1 MLEAKSY
8 LIKEHVGFFKL
19 LDVYDIFDPETG
31 QQIGTAREEPGSLIK
46 NLRLILS
53 KKLMPTWVNVRKH
66 PGEEIVFTIHK
77 PFAFFRAH
85 VNVHDSTG
93 KRLGYFKSK
102 VLSIGGGFWVYDD
115 QDKLFAEIKGKWHGW
130 EFKFVTPDGV
140 ELGSVTKKWAGLGKE
155 LFTSAD
161 NYVVTVSK
169 SLASQPVA
177 KMLLLGAALA
187 IDVVFKEGD

>member
-8 LIKEHVGFFKL
+8 LIKEQVGLFKL
-19 LDVYDIFDPETG
+19 LDVYDIFDPETQ
-31 QQIGTAREEPGSLIK
+31 QQIGVAREEPGGLIK
-46 NLRLILS
+46 SLRLVLS

-66 PGEEIVFTIHK
+66 PSNELVFSLHK
-77 PFAFFRAH
+77 PFSLFRAH
-85 VNVHDSTG
+85 VNVHDGAG
-93 KRLGYFKSK
+93 KRIGYFKSK

-130 EFKFVTPDGV
+130 DFKFVTPDAV

-161 NYVVTVSK
+161 NYVVTVSD
-169 SLASQPVA
+169 SLAGQPVA

-187 IDVVFKEGD
+187 IDVVFKEAE